1 MPPSAEA
8 GERIVK
14 INAGI
19 ASAIKS
25 HFHMLCSLLLGIPS
39 QGPPKHTVR
48 DTRNGKDSRS
58 GGTVPRILFAAAGSK
73 VLKG

>member
-1 MPPSAEA
+1 
-8 GERIVK
+8 
-14 INAGI
+14 
-19 ASAIKS
+19 
-25 HFHMLCSLLLGIPS
+25 MLCSLLLGIPS